1 VEGDEIKSEN
11 GSRNF
16 GERKNVINLSNQ
28 VILITGASRGIGR
41 ATAQMAAKAG
51 AAVAINYRRAKA
63 EAEALAQEIT
73 MNGGKAAAFQ
83 ADAGNFAEVEKMVEA
98 VLKQFGQID
107 ILVNN
112 AGIWTYGAIDTM
124 PEEVWEETMAANLKS
139 LYNCCR
145 LIVPHMKARR
155 SGKIIN
161 VSSTAGQ
168 RGEAFHS
175 HYAATKGAVISFT
188 KSLAPELAPYN
199 ILVNCVAPG
208 WVATDMSN
216 AALAEEGE
224 NITKIIPLRR
234 AGTAEEIAGP
244 ILFLASDLASYLTGE
259 ILNVNGGN
267 VLAG

>member
-1 VEGDEIKSEN
+1 M
-11 GSRNF
+11 
-16 GERKNVINLSNQ
+16 INLSNQ
-28 VILITGASRGIGR
+28 VMLITGASRGIGR

-51 AAVAINYRRAKA
+51 ATVAINYRQAKS
-63 EAEALAQEIT
+63 EAESLAAEIT
-73 MNGGKAAAFQ
+73 QNGGQAAAFQ
-83 ADAGNFAEVEKMVEA
+83 ADVGNYHEVEKMVEA
-98 VLKQFGQID
+98 VLQQFSQID

-124 PEEVWEETMAANLKS
+124 TEEVWDETMDANLKS

-145 LIVPHMKARR
+145 LVVPHMKARR
-155 SGKIIN
+155 TGKIIN
-161 VSSTAGQ
+161 IASTAGQ

-208 WVATDMSN
+208 WVATEMSN

-224 NITKIIPLRR
+224 NITKNIPLRR

-244 ILFLASDLASYLTGE
+244 ILFLASDLASYITGE
-259 ILNVNGGN
+259 IFNVNGGN
-267 VLAG
+267 VLVG

>member
-1 VEGDEIKSEN
+1 MIT
-11 GSRNF
+11 
-16 GERKNVINLSNQ
+16 LSNQ
-28 VILITGASRGIGR
+28 VMLITGASRGIGR

-51 AAVAINYRRAKA
+51 AVVAINYRQAKSNA
-63 EAEALAQEIT
+63 ESLVAEIT
-73 MNGGKAAAFQ
+73 KNGGKAAAFQ
-83 ADAGNFAEVEKMVEA
+83 ADVGNYAEVEKMVTA
-98 VLKQFGQID
+98 VLKHFGQID

-124 PEEVWEETMAANLKS
+124 PEAVWDETMAANLKS
-139 LYNCCR
+139 VYNCCR
-145 LIVPHMKARR
+145 LVVPHMKRRR

-175 HYAATKGAVISFT
+175 HYAATKGAIISFT

-208 WVATDMSN
+208 WVATDMAN
-216 AALAEEGE
+216 AAIAEEGE
-224 NITKIIPLRR
+224 NITNLIPLRR
-234 AGTAEEIAGP
+234 AGNAEEIAGA
-244 ILFLASDLASYLTGE
+244 ILFLAADLASYITGE

-267 VLAG
+267 VLVG

>member
-1 VEGDEIKSEN
+1 MID
-11 GSRNF
+11 
-16 GERKNVINLSNQ
+16 LSNQ
-28 VILITGASRGIGR
+28 VMLITGASRGIGR
-41 ATAQMAAKAG
+41 ATALLAAKAG
-51 AAVAINYRRAKA
+51 ASVAINYRQAKSDADSLVA
-63 EAEALAQEIT
+63 EIVK
-73 MNGGKAAAFQ
+73 NRGKAAAFQ
-83 ADAGNFAEVEKMVEA
+83 ADVGNYSEVEKMVAA
-98 VLKQFGQID
+98 VLQHFGQID

-124 PEEVWEETMAANLKS
+124 PEAVWDETMAANLKS
-139 LYNCCR
+139 IYNCCR
-145 LIVPHMKARR
+145 LVVPHMKARR

-161 VSSTAGQ
+161 ISSTAGQ

-175 HYAATKGAVISFT
+175 HYAATKGAIISFT

-216 AALAEEGE
+216 AAIAEEGE
-224 NITKIIPLRR
+224 NITNLIPLRR
-234 AGTAEEIAGP
+234 PGTPEEIAGA
-244 ILFLASDLASYLTGE
+244 ILFLASDLASYITGE

>member
-1 VEGDEIKSEN
+1 MIA
-11 GSRNF
+11 
-16 GERKNVINLSNQ
+16 LSNQ
-28 VILITGASRGIGR
+28 VILITGAARGIGR

-51 AAVAINYRRAKA
+51 AAVAINYRQAKA
-63 EAEALAQEIT
+63 EAVSLVTEIT
-73 MNGGKAAAFQ
+73 QSGGKAAAFQ
-83 ADAGNFAEVEKMVEA
+83 ADVGSYQEVEKMVEA
-98 VLKQFGQID
+98 VLKHFGQID
-107 ILVNN
+107 TLVNN

-124 PEEVWEETMAANLKS
+124 PEEVWDETMAANLKS
-139 LYNCCR
+139 IYNCCR
-145 LIVPHMKARR
+145 LVVPHMKARR
-155 SGKIIN
+155 RGKIIN
-161 VSSTAGQ
+161 IASTAGQ

-188 KSLAPELAPYN
+188 KSLAPELAPFN

-216 AALAEEGE
+216 DAIAEEGE
-224 NITKIIPLRR
+224 NITRLIPLRR

-244 ILFLASDLASYLTGE
+244 ILFLASDLAAYITGE